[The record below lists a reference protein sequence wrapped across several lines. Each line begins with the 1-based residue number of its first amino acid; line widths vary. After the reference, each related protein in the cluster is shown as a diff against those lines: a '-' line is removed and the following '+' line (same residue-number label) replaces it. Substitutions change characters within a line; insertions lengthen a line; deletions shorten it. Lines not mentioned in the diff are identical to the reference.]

1 MKLAFSTNAYTRFPL
16 IEALN
21 GIRRAGF
28 TGVEVLADVP
38 HAWPDSLD
46 ASTIREIRQS
56 LERLCLTVSNV
67 NANCSFGYWKDAPPE
82 PYFEPSL
89 ISPNP
94 KHRADRSRLILRPID
109 LDRKS
114 V

>member
-1 MKLAFSTNAYTRFPL
+1 MQLAFSTNAYTRFPL
-16 IEALN
+16 VDAIR
-21 GIRRAGF
+21 GIARAGF
-28 TGVEVLADVP
+28 DGVEVLADVP
-38 HAWPDSLD
+38 HAYPDAMDDALISSVRRALD
-46 ASTIREIRQS
+46 ETELA
-56 LERLCLTVSNV
+56 VSNV